1 MLCWN
6 FMRSIGVGSAI
17 ALVSSPVMADDADV
31 QVLKQEVAALQ
42 KKLNVLEKQ
51 EQIDRAQQQA
61 AIQSWETVT
70 SGKDDE
76 GAPAAWKPFGVKVT
90 FGGYAALEGVFRD
103 KDEVTSIGSNFA
115 TIPFENIQQA
125 HINELR
131 ATAQQSRLSMLAE
144 ANVSDHQKYASYLE
158 FDFLGAAPTANSK
171 ESNSYTPRLRQFY
184 LTGDDNPDGWH
195 FLAGQSW
202 SLVTMFKEGLIP
214 RKENVPWTIDAQ
226 YVPGFDWLRNPE
238 IRIVKDWDKKVWLGA
253 EVSSPQASFGGS
265 RARRRHQQLSLATHN
280 WTPPQLV
287 LWTSCRMSP

>member
-17 ALVSSPVMADDADV
+17 ALLSSPVMADDADV

-51 EQIDRAQQQA
+51 EQINRAQQQA

-76 GAPAAWKPFGVKVT
+76 GAAAAWKPFGVKIT

-103 KDEVTSIGSNFA
+103 KNEATSIGSNFA
-115 TIPFENIQQA
+115 TIPFDNIQQA
-125 HINELR
+125 HISELR

-171 ESNSYTPRLRQFY
+171 EFQQLHAATSPIL
-184 LTGDDNPDGWH
+184 
-195 FLAGQSW
+195 
-202 SLVTMFKEGLIP
+202 
-214 RKENVPWTIDAQ
+214 
-226 YVPGFDWLRNPE
+226 FDWRRQPGWLALLGRP
-238 IRIVKDWDKKVWLGA
+238 IV
-253 EVSSPQASFGGS
+253 EFGHDVQRG
-265 RARRRHQQLSLATHN
+265 LD
-280 WTPPQLV
+280 TP
-287 LWTSCRMSP
+287 